1 MTQTLTLKQSQT
13 YLWSAMFIA
22 ANIALP
28 HLFHLIPG
36 GGVMFLPIYFFT
48 LIAAMRFGWQMA
60 LLTAVMTPVV
70 GYVAFGAPAAA
81 MIPDMLLKG
90 AALSLVG
97 AFVAQRFGRNIACCA
112 GAVVAAFALV
122 GVAEWPFMGA
132 AYAFQDFVTGLPGMA
147 MMMLGAWVASKIS
160 THNPSL

>member
-1 MTQTLTLKQSQT
+1 MTRTLTLAQPKT
-13 YLWSAMFIA
+13 YTWSAAFIA

-48 LIAAMRFGWQMA
+48 LIGAMRYGMQLG
-60 LLTAVMTPVV
+60 LLTAVMTPIV
-70 GYVAFGAPAAA
+70 GNLIFGAPAAA
-81 MIPDMLLKG
+81 MLPDMLFKGTMLAIIG
-90 AALSLVG
+90 AAASHRFGTSLVS
-97 AFVAQRFGRNIACCA
+97 CL

-122 GVAEWPFMGA
+122 GLAEWPFTGA

-147 MMMLGAWVASKIS
+147 MMTLGAFLTSKFIK
-160 THNPSL
+160 

>member
-1 MTQTLTLKQSQT
+1 MYLTLTQSRT
-13 YLWSAMFIA
+13 YTWSALFIA

-48 LIAAMRFGWQMA
+48 LIGAMRYGWQLG
-60 LLTAVMTPVV
+60 LLTAIMTPIV
-70 GYVAFGAPAAA
+70 GNLMFGAPASA
-81 MIPDMLLKG
+81 MIPDMLAKG

-97 AFVAQRFGRNIACCA
+97 AFVAKKWGINLATSLA
-112 GAVVAAFALV
+112 TVVAAFAIV
-122 GVAEWPFMGA
+122 GLAEWPVTGA

-147 MMMLGAWVASKIS
+147 MMTLGTFFINKYIK
-160 THNPSL
+160 

>member
-13 YLWSAMFIA
+13 YTWSALFIA

-36 GGVMFLPIYFFT
+36 GGIMFLPIYFFT
-48 LIAAMRFGWQMA
+48 LIGAMRYGWQLG
-60 LLTAVMTPVV
+60 LLTAVMTPIV
-70 GYVAFGAPAAA
+70 GNLIFGAPATA
-81 MIPDMLLKG
+81 MLPDMLLKG

-97 AFVAQRFGRNIACCA
+97 AFVAQKWGVKLATCL
-112 GAVVAAFALV
+112 GAVVAAFAFV
-122 GVAEWPFMGA
+122 GIIELPFMGA

-147 MMMLGAWVASKIS
+147 MMTLGAWLTSKYIK
-160 THNPSL
+160 

>member
-13 YLWSAMFIA
+13 YAWSALFIA

-48 LIAAMRFGWQMA
+48 LVAAMRYGWQLA
-60 LLTAVMTPVV
+60 LLTAAMTPIV
-70 GYVAFGAPAAA
+70 GHLMFGAPAAA

-97 AFVAQRFGRNIACCA
+97 AYAARRFGCGLVSCA
-112 GAVVAAFALV
+112 GAVVAAFSLV
-122 GVAEWPFMGA
+122 GLAEWPFTGA

-147 MMMLGAWVASKIS
+147 MMTVGSFVINKYIK
-160 THNPSL
+160 